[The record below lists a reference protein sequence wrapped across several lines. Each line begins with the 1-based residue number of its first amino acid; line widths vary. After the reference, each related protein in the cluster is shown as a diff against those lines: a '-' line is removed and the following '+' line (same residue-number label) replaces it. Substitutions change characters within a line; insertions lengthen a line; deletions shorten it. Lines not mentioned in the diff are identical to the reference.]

1 MVRRDWLG
9 KDILF
14 PELPTKIN
22 VPLYERKAMK
32 RAEQSV
38 LRPTLDKR
46 EQQIWDDYE
55 WCLSD
60 SQVRDKYSGKVV
72 VVHNRKI
79 WGVGKDHAAALA
91 AAQRKRGCPPQDRLA
106 LVVVPY
112 AISEA
117 VPKAN

>member
-1 MVRRDWLG
+1 LG
-9 KDILF
+9 NNTSF
-14 PELPTKIN
+14 PNQQLELHFPT
-22 VPLYERKAMK
+22 YERKAMK

-38 LRPTLDKR
+38 LGPTLDER

-60 SQVRDKYSGKVV
+60 SRVREKYSGKVV

-79 WGVGKDHAAALA
+79 WGVGRDHAAALL
-91 AAQRKRGCPPQDRLA
+91 AAQRKRGCPPRERLA

-112 AISEA
+112 ATS
-117 VPKAN
+117 VRKGN